1 MKLRLVS
8 SQIYLCFRHSVC
20 ACAHACVRVGVYVCV
35 VGDTRGRRMT
45 LCVLI
50 YHSLL
55 YFLKKGS
62 LIELGARLVASKP
75 Q

>member
-35 VGDTRGRRMT
+35 VGDTSVKRPQDDTVCPDLSFST
-45 LCVLI
+45 L
-50 YHSLL
+50 
-55 YFLKKGS
+55 F
-62 LIELGARLVASKP
+62 P
-75 Q
+75 